1 MQADDAAMQAMWTT
15 FKADASAN
23 MKDVGGFST
32 NLVFQPIPK
41 SATTVAKT
49 NGVGN
54 IWDVDNTK
62 PYVYW
67 LITSSWKN
75 AADDAKVLNW
85 SKTLREKLHAMNEKL
100 GLAEDLIYLNDASDD
115 QKPFQSI
122 PPANLARLKTIRKKY
137 DPTLVFRNLNNGGYK
152 LD

>member
-1 MQADDAAMQAMWTT
+1 MVADEAAVQAMWTT
-15 FKADASAN
+15 FKADATAN
-23 MKDVGGFST
+23 MKTVAGFSC

-62 PYVYW
+62 PYIYW
-67 LITSSWKN
+67 LITSSWDN
-75 AADDAKVLNW
+75 AADDAKVMSW
-85 SKTLREKLHAMNEKL
+85 SATLREKMHAMNAKL
-100 GLAEDLIYLNDASDD
+100 GLAEDLIYMNDASDD

-122 PPANLARLKTIRKKY
+122 PKANLARLKTIRKKY